1 MFLGMVERDWKISQ
15 KQSQQDP
22 AHHLVQAS
30 KKRTTEKKRTKKR
43 TRENIE
49 MEADVELQ
57 SIRDVVTAEKLIR
70 SEANA
75 RADLERKEMAEAIK
89 SIASDLKEAL
99 LRK

>member
-1 MFLGMVERDWKISQ
+1 
-15 KQSQQDP
+15 
-22 AHHLVQAS
+22 
-30 KKRTTEKKRTKKR
+30 
-43 TRENIE
+43 